1 MMENKRIY
9 PSTQLIVAC
18 DSRVLKVLMWILGW
32 QSQGGV
38 KYYAKQFAKACKME
52 EDEAERCVQALVDS
66 KLIDVSRVDDK
77 WLLTPNADQIQ
88 KYFNVPL
95 AKVLEGN
102 GICIA
107 DKATWCDINANVE
120 TSTGIDD
127 MSEAEMKKMMLMIQA
142 KLKEREQVKKMIVN
156 EVPDDL
162 PY

>member
-1 MMENKRIY
+1 MENKRVY
-9 PSTQLIVAC
+9 PSTQLVVAC
-18 DSRVLKVLMWILGW
+18 DAKVLKCLMWILGW
-32 QSQGGV
+32 QTQGV
-38 KYYAKQFAKACKME
+38 KYYPKQFAKACKME

-66 KLIDVSRVDDK
+66 KLIDVSRVDEK
-77 WLLTPNADQIQ
+77 WLLTPNVEQIQ
-88 KYFNVPL
+88 KYYNVPL
-95 AKVLEGN
+95 AKVLEGT

-107 DKATWCDINANVE
+107 DTATWCDINANVE

-156 EVPDDL
+156 EMPDDL